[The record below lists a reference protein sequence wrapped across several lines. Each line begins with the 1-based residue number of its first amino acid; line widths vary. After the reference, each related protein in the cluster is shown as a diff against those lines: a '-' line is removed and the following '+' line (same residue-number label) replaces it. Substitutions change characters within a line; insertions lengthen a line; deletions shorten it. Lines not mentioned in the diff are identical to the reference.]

1 MTLAGI
7 TAAQKRIVEWA
18 DGQVNRLTVV
28 TPPSRFL
35 ADARP
40 IGEGVA

>member
-1 MTLAGI
+1 MIPAGL
-7 TAAQKRIVEWA
+7 TASQKRIVEWA
-18 DGQVNRLTVV
+18 DGQFNGLTVF

-35 ADARP
+35 ADAGP